1 MINIRNKV
9 FETNSSSTHSVVI
22 LKKADWEAVKNGELF
37 IDVFSAEKH
46 ELYPRLVTENLV
58 LAEAREEY
66 LEEERDSLRGKDC
79 HRDFHDGH
87 YVSWEEIMKR
97 CNGDYNGYDL
107 NLFGWAGERYINPK
121 SKVWH
126 SYTEKE
132 LENGNIHIEI
142 DHFFG

>member
-1 MINIRNKV
+1 MINIRPSV
-9 FETNSSSTHSVVI
+9 FETNSSSTHSVAI

-37 IDVFSAEKH
+37 IDVFSVEKH
-46 ELYPRLVTENLV
+46 EKFPRLVTENLI

-66 LEEERDSLRGKDC
+66 LEEERYRGKDC
-79 HRDFHDGH
+79 HNSFRDGH
-87 YVSWEEIMKR
+87 YVSWEEIMKD
-97 CNGDYNGYDL
+97 CNGNYDGYDL

-126 SYTEKE
+126 TYTEKD
-132 LENGNIHIEI
+132 LEDGTVRIEI

>member
-1 MINIRNKV
+1 MINIRKNV

-22 LKKADWEAVKNGELF
+22 LRQKDWEEVKKGNLF
-37 IDVFSAEKH
+37 IDVIDAEEH
-46 ELYPRLVTENLV
+46 RDYPRLVTENL
-58 LAEAREEY
+58 LIAEAKEEY
-66 LEEERDSLRGKDC
+66 LEKERRYGNLDC

-97 CNGDYNGYDL
+97 CNGDYDGYDL
-107 NLFGWAGERYINPK
+107 NIFSWVGEKYINPK

-126 SYTEKE
+126 
-132 LENGNIHIEI
+132 NHIEEDLGDGTVRVSI